1 MKKLLL
7 WLLLFTFVFT
17 PEVKAVQ
24 DSITI
29 SIDELFS
36 LADSRSKSVKA
47 YEIAAAQAEEEI
59 RVAKNMR
66 LPEIDLSLSASY
78 LGNIWLAD
86 RNFKNGRNEDMPHLG
101 NNFAIEASQVIYA
114 GGVIQ
119 NSIEASKLK
128 HQLSLQDAE
137 RNRIDVRFLAAG
149 YYLELAR
156 LANEAEVYKKNIEQ
170 TEKVVKEITARK
182 NEGLALKNDITRYEL
197 MLQSLQLALTQTQN
211 RSAVVNNK
219 LTTLVDLPYTT
230 VIIPDARI
238 LEVMPQVAGEEYW
251 QESANASSPILKMA
265 ETGVKLSE
273 KNEKVVRSEMIPS
286 IALFAADKLDGP
298 ITIEVPPID
307 KNLNYWYVGI
317 GIKYNLSSAY
327 KTNKKRSIASLATTK
342 ARWEEEIAK
351 DNLESAIKEAYIEFE
366 EAFTIY
372 ATQVKSLQL
381 ATENYSVIN
390 ERYSN
395 GLVLITEM
403 LDASNQKLDAELEVA
418 NAKINILFKYYKL
431 GKIAGSL

>member
-7 WLLLFTFVFT
+7 WLLIFTFVLI
-17 PEVKAVQ
+17 PEVKALQ

-36 LADSRSKSVKA
+36 LADTQSKSVKA
-47 YEIAAAQAEEEI
+47 YEIAAEQAKDEI

-86 RNFKNGRNEDMPHLG
+86 RNFNNGRNEDMPHFG

-114 GGVIQ
+114 GGAIQ

-128 HQLSLQDAE
+128 YQLSLQDAE

-156 LANEAEVYKKNIEQ
+156 LANEAEVYRKNIEQ
-170 TEKVVKEITARK
+170 TEKVVKEITTRK

-197 MLQSLQLALTQTQN
+197 MLQSFQLALTQIQN
-211 RSAVVNNK
+211 RSTVVNNK
-219 LTTLVDLPYTT
+219 LITLVDLPCTT
-230 VIIPDARI
+230 VIIPDTRI

-251 QESANASSPILKMA
+251 QENANVYSPILKMA

-273 KNEKVVRSEMIPS
+273 KKEKVVRSEMIPS
-286 IALFAADKLDGP
+286 IALFATDKLDGP
-298 ITIEVPPID
+298 ISIEVPPID

-317 GIKYNLSSAY
+317 GIKYSLSSAF
-327 KTNKKRSIASLATTK
+327 KTNKKRSIASLATSK
-342 ARWEEEIAK
+342 ARWEEEIEK

-403 LDASNQKLDAELEVA
+403 LDASNQKLNAELKVA

-431 GKIAGSL
+431 SKIAGSL

>member
-7 WLLLFTFVFT
+7 WLLIFTFVLI
-17 PEVKAVQ
+17 PEVKALQ

-36 LADSRSKSVKA
+36 LADTQSKSVKA
-47 YEIAAAQAEEEI
+47 YEIAAEQAKDEI

-66 LPEIDLSLSASY
+66 LPEINLSLSASY

-86 RNFKNGRNEDMPHLG
+86 RNFNNGRNEDMPHFG

-114 GGVIQ
+114 GGAIQ

-128 HQLSLQDAE
+128 YQLSLQDAE

-156 LANEAEVYKKNIEQ
+156 LANEAEVYRKNIEQ
-170 TEKVVKEITARK
+170 TEKVVKEITTRK

-197 MLQSLQLALTQTQN
+197 MLQSFQLALTQIQN
-211 RSAVVNNK
+211 RSTVVNNK
-219 LTTLVDLPYTT
+219 LVTLVDLPDNTT
-230 VIIPDARI
+230 IIPDSRI
-238 LEVMPQVAGEEYW
+238 LEVMPQIAGEEYW
-251 QESANASSPILKMA
+251 QENANVSSPILKMA
-265 ETGVKLSE
+265 QTGVELSE

-286 IALFAADKLDGP
+286 IALFAADKFDGP
-298 ITIEVPPID
+298 VIIEVPPID

-317 GIKYNLSSAY
+317 GIKYSLSSAF
-327 KTNKKRSIASLATTK
+327 KTNKKRSIASLATSK
-342 ARWEEEIAK
+342 ARWEEEIEK

-403 LDASNQKLDAELEVA
+403 LDASNQKLNAELEVA

>member
-86 RNFKNGRNEDMPHLG
+86 RNFKNGRIEDMPHLG
-101 NNFAIEASQVIYA
+101 NNFAIEASQVIYT
-114 GGVIQ
+114 GGAIQ

-238 LEVMPQVAGEEYW
+238 LEVMPQVAGEEFW

>member
-7 WLLLFTFVFT
+7 WLLIFTFVLI
-17 PEVKAVQ
+17 PEVKALQ

-36 LADSRSKSVKA
+36 LADTQSKSVKA
-47 YEIAAAQAEEEI
+47 YEIAAEQAKNEI

-86 RNFKNGRNEDMPHLG
+86 RNFNNGMNEDMPHFG

-114 GGVIQ
+114 GGAIQ

-128 HQLSLQDAE
+128 YQLSLQDAE

-156 LANEAEVYKKNIEQ
+156 LANEAEVYRKNIEQ
-170 TEKVVKEITARK
+170 TEKVVKEITTRK

-197 MLQSLQLALTQTQN
+197 MLQSFQLALTQIQN
-211 RSAVVNNK
+211 RSTVVNNK
-219 LTTLVDLPYTT
+219 LITLVDLPCTT
-230 VIIPDARI
+230 VIIPDTRI

-251 QESANASSPILKMA
+251 QESANAYSPILKMA

-273 KNEKVVRSEMIPS
+273 KKEKVVRSEMIPS
-286 IALFAADKLDGP
+286 IALFATDKLDGP
-298 ITIEVPPID
+298 ISIEVPPID

-317 GIKYNLSSAY
+317 GIKYSLSSAF
-327 KTNKKRSIASLATTK
+327 KTNKKRSIASLATSK
-342 ARWEEEIAK
+342 ARWEEEIEK

-403 LDASNQKLDAELEVA
+403 LDASNQKLNAELKVA

-431 GKIAGSL
+431 SKIAGSL